1 MYEFCVL
8 GPVGMR
14 SAGVEAPLGG
24 CKQRTIL
31 ATLLLADGWVVSD
44 SDLGA
49 VLWER
54 KPPATYQAQ
63 IYTYASRLR
72 GHFKGGATITRCGRG
87 YRIERA
93 GARFDLADFY
103 RLAKEGQSLMGA
115 GDVDGAAVRFRT
127 ALDLWSGPTLTGVTD
142 ALIDNERSRID
153 LARMEVLESRIE
165 ADLSLGRH
173 HALVGELSQL
183 VGAHPLRETFRAKL
197 MIALH
202 RSDRQAEAFDA
213 FYEGCRLLRD
223 QLGVDPGPALRGAHQ
238 AILEE
243 GLEPALPGR
252 GGLMVGAG
260 GRP

>member
-14 SAGVEAPLGG
+14 YAGVEASLGG

-44 SDLGA
+44 ADLGS

-72 GHFKGGATITRCGRG
+72 GHFGNGVTITRCGRG

-93 GARFDLADFY
+93 GARFDLEDFY
-103 RLAKEGQSLMGA
+103 RLSKEGQTLMGA
-115 GDVDGAAVRFRT
+115 GDVAGAAARFRT

-165 ADLSLGRH
+165 AELRLGRH

-183 VGAHPLRETFRAKL
+183 VAAHPLRETFRAKL

-202 RSDRQAEAFDA
+202 RSDRQAEAFDT
-213 FYEGCRLLRD
+213 FREGCRLLRD

-238 AILEE
+238 TILEE

-252 GGLMVGAG
+252 GGLMVTA
-260 GRP
+260 